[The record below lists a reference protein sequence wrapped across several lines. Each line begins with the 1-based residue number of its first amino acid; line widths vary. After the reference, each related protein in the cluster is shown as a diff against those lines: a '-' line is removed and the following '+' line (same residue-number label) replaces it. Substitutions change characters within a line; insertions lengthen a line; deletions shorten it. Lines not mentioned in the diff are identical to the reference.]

1 MRNLILLNSL
11 CVFAAAWRRRYL
23 ILIPFL
29 LMPIVGGAVGLLSP
43 KTYQTHTTILIQEAA
58 KQNPFLKDLTVETNL
73 KERMAALQALLH
85 SRHIL
90 GSVALKTGLINED
103 MSGEEVTAKIAVL
116 SKSLEARLVGDDLV
130 KIIYESKDPTK
141 MSETL
146 GLVSVRFV
154 ERIVA
159 PQRSSIVS
167 SENFLFEELKQ
178 RKSDLEEAENRQAE
192 YRSEFASELPELHA
206 SNVLR
211 LGKLREALA
220 VRTTELEGARA
231 SWKDLQDRLFKTN
244 PVIGKIEERIVDVM
258 SDLTILRSRYT
269 DNHTKV
275 QAVLR
280 KLKSLRDER
289 SKTLSASKHLKDGD
303 LERLWNMAAN
313 QTVDSQNGSQPLLI
327 SQLERL
333 QESQSQVSSL
343 EKQTES
349 LEREIAKLQ
358 VKVTG
363 FGRHEQRLG
372 ELARDTTVNRK
383 IYEDLAERHQLARV
397 TGALG
402 KAEESERIKLIDPP
416 FTPLAPSNL
425 PVWVFI
431 VLGGVSGIFL
441 GLGLAIV
448 AEILDLTIRHRQ
460 QLEGIIGVPVLTRL
474 PQLPA
479 NGLTPQDGNINLV
492 LCGKTGTLIP
502 MEAAHA

>member
-11 CVFAAAWRRRYL
+11 CVLAAAWRRRYL

-29 LMPIVGGAVGLLSP
+29 LMPVVGGVVGFLSP

-90 GSVALKTGLINED
+90 GSVALKTGLINKD
-103 MSGEEVTAKIAVL
+103 MPGDEVTAKIAEL
-116 SKSLEARLVGDDLV
+116 SKSLQARLVGDDLV
-130 KIIYESKDPTK
+130 KIIYEAKDPTK

-178 RKSDLEEAENRQAE
+178 RKADLEESENRQAE

-206 SNVLR
+206 SNVMR

-313 QTVDSQNGSQPLLI
+313 QTVDSQN
-327 SQLERL
+327 
-333 QESQSQVSSL
+333 
-343 EKQTES
+343 
-349 LEREIAKLQ
+349 
-358 VKVTG
+358 
-363 FGRHEQRLG
+363 
-372 ELARDTTVNRK
+372 
-383 IYEDLAERHQLARV
+383 
-397 TGALG
+397 
-402 KAEESERIKLIDPP
+402 
-416 FTPLAPSNL
+416 
-425 PVWVFI
+425 
-431 VLGGVSGIFL
+431 
-441 GLGLAIV
+441 
-448 AEILDLTIRHRQ
+448 
-460 QLEGIIGVPVLTRL
+460 
-474 PQLPA
+474 
-479 NGLTPQDGNINLV
+479 
-492 LCGKTGTLIP
+492 
-502 MEAAHA
+502 

>member
-11 CVFAAAWRRRYL
+11 CVLAAAWRRRYL
-23 ILIPFL
+23 MLIPVL
-29 LMPIVGGAVGLLSP
+29 LMPLVGGAVGFLSP
-43 KTYQTHTTILIQEAA
+43 KTYRTHTTILIQEAA

-90 GSVALKTGLINED
+90 GSVALKTGLINKD
-103 MSGEEVTAKIAVL
+103 MAGDEVTQKIAEL

-130 KIIYESKDPTK
+130 KIIYEANDPSK

-167 SENFLFEELKQ
+167 SENFLSEELKQ
-178 RKSDLEEAENRQAE
+178 RKAALEEAEKRQAE
-192 YRSEFASELPELHA
+192 YRSKYATELPELHS
-206 SNVLR
+206 SNVMR

-258 SDLTILRSRYT
+258 SDLAILRSRYT
-269 DNHTKV
+269 DNHTQV

-289 SKTLSASKHLKDGD
+289 SKTLSASKNLKDGD

-313 QTVDSQNGSQPLLI
+313 QTIDPNNGSQPLLI

-333 QESQSQVSSL
+333 QESQSQVSNF

-349 LEREIAKLQ
+349 LEREIKKLQ

-416 FTPLAPSNL
+416 FTPLAPSNF

-431 VLGGVSGIFL
+431 ILGGVSGIFI

-448 AEILDLTIRHRQ
+448 AEIFDLTIRHRR
-460 QLEGIIGVPVLTRL
+460 QLEGITGIPVLTRIPKL
-474 PQLPA
+474 SEE
-479 NGLTPQDGNINLV
+479 GLCPQDGSVDLL
-492 LCGKTGTLIP
+492 LCPQTATLIP
-502 MEAAHA
+502 METAHA